1 MIQGL
6 EDLKQKL
13 KSHRGDYIGVYAPS
27 ELLGGLFAS
36 QKSYFLG
43 VISDKGPCV
52 YIHGN
57 SVKINTSKKL
67 ASIGINL
74 AGIRIKINEENLP
87 YNRKLKYHI
96 GRDELMECI
105 PHFDIIMEAIGDPN
119 GWEIGKEWI
128 IQ

>member
-27 ELLGGLFAS
+27 ELLGDLFAS
-36 QKSYFLG
+36 QRSYFLG
-43 VISDKGPCV
+43 IIPNKGSCV

-57 SVKINTSKKL
+57 SVKINIGKKL
-67 ASIGINL
+67 ASIGMNL
-74 AGIRIKINEENLP
+74 AGIGIKINEENLP
-87 YNRKLKYHI
+87 YNPKLTYYI
-96 GRDELMECI
+96 GKDELVEHI
-105 PHFDIIMEAIGDPN
+105 PHFDTIMKVIGDPN
-119 GWEIGKEWI
+119 SWEVGKKWM